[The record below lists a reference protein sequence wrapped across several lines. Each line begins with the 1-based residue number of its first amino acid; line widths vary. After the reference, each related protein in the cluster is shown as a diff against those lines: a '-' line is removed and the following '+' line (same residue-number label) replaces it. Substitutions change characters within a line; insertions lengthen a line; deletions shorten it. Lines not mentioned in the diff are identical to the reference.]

1 MTSSGWPI
9 IGVHAL
15 LTPDGR
21 VLTFGTGSDGQQSGL
36 HIFDVW
42 DPQTNTHQT
51 LEHTVHTDIFCSA
64 AAIVPETGEILVSG
78 GDTRPFAAVNNGVA
92 DVNVF
97 DYRDMT
103 LTPSPTGDMTYAR
116 WYPSALTLANGKTLL
131 IGGRDGAGV
140 GVGVPEVYSP
150 GVGWNSLDGAESAL
164 VAKDWFYPRSWLASD
179 GRVVVLGSEE
189 LGNGGKALIMDPS
202 SNGRILGTYN
212 TPFVEDHRVPSI
224 MFDTNKVLTLG
235 LDGSVWI
242 TDFSGGVLKFTRT
255 ADAGK
260 GHIWSNMTLL
270 ADGSVMLSGGSAV
283 DNQLNGAKYA
293 VQIWHPDTG
302 AWTIGSDADVP
313 RLYHSTTLLL
323 PDATVLSL
331 GGGAPG
337 PLANLNGEIYKP
349 SYLFDANGNLADRPQ
364 ITDAPTEV
372 AQQQDFSIAVD
383 DPASITRLTSSSTAP
398 SRIVSTWRRVRL
410 TSLSRLMATVDC
422 MSTFPIT
429 PTP

>member
-1 MTSSGWPI
+1 
-9 IGVHAL
+9 
-15 LTPDGR
+15 
-21 VLTFGTGSDGQQSGL
+21 
-36 HIFDVW
+36 
-42 DPQTNTHQT
+42 
-51 LEHTVHTDIFCSA
+51 
-64 AAIVPETGEILVSG
+64 
-78 GDTRPFAAVNNGVA
+78 
-92 DVNVF
+92 
-97 DYRDMT
+97 
-103 LTPSPTGDMTYAR
+103 
-116 WYPSALTLANGKTLL
+116 
-131 IGGRDGAGV
+131 
-140 GVGVPEVYSP
+140 
-150 GVGWNSLDGAESAL
+150 
-164 VAKDWFYPRSWLASD
+164 
-179 GRVVVLGSEE
+179 
-189 LGNGGKALIMDPS
+189 MDPS
-202 SNGRILGTYN
+202 GNGRILGTYN

-242 TDFSGGVLKFTRT
+242 TDFSGGALKFTRT
-255 ADAGK
+255 DDAGK

-364 ITDAPTEV
+364 VTDAPKEV
-372 AQQQDFSIAVD
+372 AQRQEFSIAVD
-383 DPASITRLTSSSTAP
+383 DPASITRLTLVKYGAVTHSFNMEARKVDLPFTLDGDGRLHVDLPDNANVVTPGYWMLFAFNDKETPSVAATIHIGTGENST
-398 SRIVSTWRRVRL
+398 RRPREG
-410 TSLSRLMATVDC
+410 
-422 MSTFPIT
+422 F
-429 PTP
+429 